1 MNLHKQTG
9 GTMKASPTKQSLFKQ
24 KLGDKSKSEHKDSI
38 KKILD
43 EESYADFMEALKDK
57 SISAASLCSA
67 LKDCGYEISESS
79 IFRWRKSVLTGERN
93 EK

>member
-1 MNLHKQTG
+1 
-9 GTMKASPTKQSLFKQ
+9 
-24 KLGDKSKSEHKDSI
+24 
-38 KKILD
+38 
-43 EESYADFMEALKDK
+43 MEALKDK

>member
-1 MNLHKQTG
+1 
-9 GTMKASPTKQSLFKQ
+9 MKASPTKQSLFKQ
-24 KLGDKSKSEHKDSI
+24 KLGDKSKLEHRDSI

-43 EESYADFMEALKDK
+43 EDSYADFMEALKDK
-57 SISAASLCSA
+57 SISAASLCLA

-79 IFRWRKSVLTGERN
+79 IFRWRKSVLTGEQN

>member
-1 MNLHKQTG
+1 
-9 GTMKASPTKQSLFKQ
+9 MKASPTKQSLFKQ
-24 KLGDKSKSEHKDSI
+24 KLGDKSKLEHRDSI

-43 EESYADFMEALKDK
+43 EDSYADFMEALKDK
-57 SISAASLCSA
+57 SISVASLCLA

>member
-1 MNLHKQTG
+1 
-9 GTMKASPTKQSLFKQ
+9 MKASPTKQSLFKQ
-24 KLGDKSKSEHKDSI
+24 KLGDKAKLEHKDAI
-38 KKILD
+38 TQVLD
-43 EESYADFMEALKDK
+43 EDSYADFMEALKDK

-67 LKDCGYEISESS
+67 LKDCGYEISEAS

>member
-1 MNLHKQTG
+1 
-9 GTMKASPTKQSLFKQ
+9 MKASPTKQSLFKQ
-24 KLGDKSKSEHKDSI
+24 KLGGKAKLEHKDAI
-38 KKILD
+38 KQVLD
-43 EESYADFMEALKDK
+43 EDSYADFMEALKDK

-67 LKDCGYEISESS
+67 LKDCGYEISEAS

>member
-1 MNLHKQTG
+1 
-9 GTMKASPTKQSLFKQ
+9 MKASPTKQSLFTQ
-24 KLGDKSKSEHKDSI
+24 KLGDKAKLEHKDAI
-38 KKILD
+38 KQVLD
-43 EESYADFMEALKDK
+43 EDSYADFMEALKDK

-67 LKDCGYEISESS
+67 LKDCGYEISEAS

>member
-1 MNLHKQTG
+1 
-9 GTMKASPTKQSLFKQ
+9 MKASPTKQSLFKQ
-24 KLGDKSKSEHKDSI
+24 KLGDKAKLEHKDAI
-38 KKILD
+38 KQALD
-43 EESYADFMEALKDK
+43 EDSYADFMEALKDK
-57 SISAASLCSA
+57 SISAASLCLA

>member
-1 MNLHKQTG
+1 
-9 GTMKASPTKQSLFKQ
+9 MKASPTKQSLFKQ
-24 KLGDKSKSEHKDSI
+24 KLGDKSKLEHRDSI

-43 EESYADFMEALKDK
+43 EDSYADFMEALKDK
-57 SISAASLCSA
+57 SISAASLCLA

-79 IFRWRKSVLTGERN
+79 IFRGRKSVLTGERN

>member
-1 MNLHKQTG
+1 
-9 GTMKASPTKQSLFKQ
+9 MKASPTKQSLFKQ
-24 KLGDKSKSEHKDSI
+24 KLGNKAKLEHKDAI
-38 KKILD
+38 KQVLD
-43 EESYADFMEALKDK
+43 EDSYADFMEALKDK

-67 LKDCGYEISESS
+67 LKDCGYEISEAS